1 MFLQSFQKNNSHV
14 RDQDPSL
21 QIEKS
26 VQENQLYPNI
36 VNLNIDD
43 GESEDDGV
51 GDCDEMN
58 NDMSCNYN

>member
-1 MFLQSFQKNNSHV
+1 
-14 RDQDPSL
+14 
-21 QIEKS
+21 